1 MRITNSFFANSMVNQ
16 LNTLTARQYRLQ
28 NQAATGQRIQ
38 SPEDDPAAMQR
49 TLDLRAEN
57 STLQQYASNVSTLQ
71 NRAGTA
77 FDSLKAIKTISDRAG
92 EIATLADGTRSPQE
106 LQAYAAEVTQLIKQA
121 AQLANV
127 QYNGDYIFGGTATG
141 QPPYLVATD
150 ADGNVTG
157 VTYQGNANIAQ
168 TEIGQGVT
176 TSVDVPGENTTG
188 SGPHGLITDSRN
200 GADFFNH
207 LISLQNNLLAG
218 DTNAVAATDRPA
230 LAKDEDNLIFN
241 IAQNGAT
248 QTRLDTAATSLSARS
263 LSVGQLISKEAD
275 ADLSQ
280 TIVQLNETQTAYQA
294 ALQSASM
301 IMGTSLLDYVH

>member
-1 MRITNSFFANSMVNQ
+1 
-16 LNTLTARQYRLQ
+16 
-28 NQAATGQRIQ
+28 
-38 SPEDDPAAMQR
+38 
-49 TLDLRAEN
+49 
-57 STLQQYASNVSTLQ
+57 
-71 NRAGTA
+71 
-77 FDSLKAIKTISDRAG
+77 
-92 EIATLADGTRSPQE
+92 
-106 LQAYAAEVTQLIKQA
+106 LQAYAAEITQLIKQA
-121 AQLANV
+121 AQLTNV
-127 QYNGDYIFGGTATG
+127 QYNGDYIFSGTQTD
-141 QPPYLVATD
+141 QPPYVVATD
-150 ADGNVTG
+150 ANGNVTS

-168 TEIGQGVT
+168 TEIGQGVM

-218 DTNAVAATDRPA
+218 NTNAISATDTPA
-230 LAKDEDNLIFN
+230 LRSDEDNLIFN
-241 IAQNGAT
+241 IAENGAT
-248 QTRLDTAATSLSARS
+248 QMRLDTAASSLSTRS

-280 TIVQLNETQTAYQA
+280 TLVQLNQTQTAYQA